1 MSASDDKTAD
11 ERNTTGHEGTD
22 APVMGAYQEGSI
34 ESVGG
39 RPSGRDETDRTGQA
53 GRPPDVSRAEPE
65 PNRDAFASSE
75 VAAQSS
81 DTEVRPGRTRS

>member
-1 MSASDDKTAD
+1 MKSDEKAAD
-11 ERNTTGHEGTD
+11 ERTSTASAETEV
-22 APVMGAYQEGSI
+22 PVVGAYQEGSI

-53 GRPPDVSRAEPE
+53 GRPPDVRRAEPE

-81 DTEVRPGRTRS
+81 DTEARPGRTRS